1 MRSDR
6 VWLWAAGLAFALGA
20 SNADAAMISLISV
33 GGAPALG
40 GTATFDLVANF
51 GSDRILG
58 GATDLVWDS
67 TVLHFGAFSFDS
79 SLAPPVRDTSFDVVD
94 NSAAG
99 LVSIGFGNFA
109 GISLPT
115 DTVVGTL
122 TFNAVGA
129 PGSLTAINLSDS
141 LKWAGFFN
149 TAGSPIQMQ
158 YLGSSAQI
166 GAVPLPAAVWLLLS
180 GSIGIFGIGL
190 RRR

>member
-1 MRSDR
+1 VRFPTRRRQHRPVIENTSKLHPSRVLLAKLCGTCFLTMIRMRSDR

-94 NSAAG
+94 NSAA
-99 LVSIGFGNFA
+99 
-109 GISLPT
+109 
-115 DTVVGTL
+115 
-122 TFNAVGA
+122 
-129 PGSLTAINLSDS
+129 
-141 LKWAGFFN
+141 
-149 TAGSPIQMQ
+149 
-158 YLGSSAQI
+158 
-166 GAVPLPAAVWLLLS
+166 
-180 GSIGIFGIGL
+180 
-190 RRR
+190 